1 MYERQTLSTLPAD
14 CFTQESQEQ
23 QLARQQVACQNYIS
37 LFEEKYC
44 CKQKLFFL
52 LITYARSHQLELDH
66 PNDPPIR
73 DRVFPSIVAC
83 SYDGATCCF
92 AGCQSEVWRKKA
104 RVENRGQNSLLV
116 PSAGWSLSSTHTL
129 SLTHTTQKTP
139 SLTTKGSLKTG
150 LQIEYNGYGRGG
162 ALKAPGL
169 GANKHSLGRC
179 MKDRL

>member
-1 MYERQTLSTLPAD
+1 MYERQTLSTLPED

-129 SLTHTTQKTP
+129 SLTHTTQKTHIF
-139 SLTTKGSLKTG
+139 SHKRTSAKHIKNKKRTYITAQKHITAAFANLKG
-150 LQIEYNGYGRGG
+150 
-162 ALKAPGL
+162 
-169 GANKHSLGRC
+169 
-179 MKDRL
+179 